1 LYWRLVYE
9 GGILPSEVDR
19 MDWDELLEANA
30 ALDMFPR
37 RGGGFPWPVKP

>member
-1 LYWRLVYE
+1 
-9 GGILPSEVDR
+9 

-37 RGGGFPWPVKP
+37 KGGEFPWPVKP